1 MASTGTGYI
10 SLPVITDSDVIV
22 QQAIANISAALP
34 GWIAREGN
42 LEVLILEQMALAA
55 AEAATTA
62 SDVTSSIFVSFG
74 AMVGITPML
83 GTYETI
89 QVTLTL
95 VNPASG
101 SPGYQIPAGTQMG
114 FYFAGAAYVFETI
127 ADSLISTGSN
137 SISLTVRAVA
147 VGSVYDLDTLA
158 TTSSLNLTNLYL
170 QLSNTDPLV
179 SIILLTSTPATN
191 SNLILGTDPE
201 TSSAFLNRLSAE
213 LQLLA
218 PRPITSSDYSL
229 FSQNVS
235 GIYRALSIDGINPFS
250 NLMSVTNANPTLM
263 ATSGSTPSGWVGVG
277 DGGTNLA
284 ALSSPGT
291 SPSNYVEVTTSASA
305 FTSLAPFEAA
315 SVVGATSI
323 TVTTGTGP
331 AISTSASG
339 TNPAVVIISDTIT
352 GSEASLVIAA
362 AATTGSG
369 ATTQQVLTLGA
380 PLQYAHS
387 ISATLSVLQGAELPL
402 VGSTPGSPGITAA
415 NSKYYQASA
424 VVQCGSDTTATAK
437 PAIVVLATYVD
448 GSTKVFSS
456 QPQFT
461 SRLFD
466 YTAAPKTIYCNIPT
480 INAISSNYLA
490 AAANAPYNTLKPSL
504 VSVKTFVVW
513 NLAGTSKT
521 HYIYYDSVAATP
533 QQFQDDDQPTLS
545 TSFWNFVPDSN
556 LASYYFA
563 NSAIGSWTVPT
574 GVTVIPGFGFQY
586 LGTGSA
592 LGSNLTVT
600 SQIFNL
606 SNVSSDH
613 PGVTTRNYTAF
624 ATVDASYTGANF
636 GDITIEVWD
645 LSTGAILTTGS
656 GPTNVSVSPVS
667 PTLTTLTIPFTLT
680 TAKDVEVRVVFGT
693 GLNVPQNSSVVISN
707 IGIMGGTQTAAYCV
721 TNNDDGYSWTQGG
734 LYSTQVF
741 NYPRMISICPIDVNG
756 IGVIDSVNDNLISY
770 LQSRREINFITNV
783 LQPSYLPIDISWSAY
798 VEAGYNASTVQSAV
812 NTAIRNFI
820 NPATWANGQGNPP
833 SWDGTQITIR
843 IFDIASAMSQVQG
856 LGSITSVTTRP
867 SWPTSGSYGTAD
879 IIMIGLAGLPIANNI
894 TPNILESLS
903 TQYSGLT

>member
-1 MASTGTGYI
+1 MASTYI
-10 SLPVITDSDVIV
+10 SLPVITDSDVIA
-22 QQAIANISAALP
+22 QQAIANISQNLP
-34 GWIAREGN
+34 GWVAREGN

-62 SDVTSSIFVSFG
+62 SDVPNEIFTFYGSLI
-74 AMVGITPML
+74 GITPML

-95 VNPASG
+95 VSPAAG

-114 FYFAGAAYVFETI
+114 FYFAGASYVFETMT
-127 ADSLISTGSN
+127 DSLITTGGS

-147 VGSVYDLDTLA
+147 VGSVYDLDTLSS
-158 TTSSLNLTNLYL
+158 TSGLNLTSLYL
-170 QLSNTDPLV
+170 QLSNSDPLV
-179 SIILLTSTPATN
+179 SIIELTSTPATN
-191 SNLILGTDPE
+191 ANLILGTDPE
-201 TSSAFLNRLSAE
+201 SSTSFLNRLSAE

-229 FSQNVS
+229 FSQNVA

-263 ATSGSTPSGWVGVG
+263 ATSGSIPSGWVGVG

-284 ALSSPGT
+284 ALSTPGT
-291 SPSNYVEVTTSASA
+291 SPSNYVAVTTAASA
-305 FTSLAPFEAA
+305 LTSLAPFEAA
-315 SVVGATSI
+315 SIVGATSI
-323 TVTTGTGP
+323 TITTGTGP
-331 AISTSASG
+331 AISTSASP
-339 TNPAVVIISDTIT
+339 TNPAVVIIIDTVN
-352 GSEASLVIAA
+352 GNEVSLVTAA

-380 PLQYAHS
+380 PLGYAHS
-387 ISATLSVLQGAELPL
+387 TSATLSVAQGADLPL

-424 VVQCGSDTTATAK
+424 VIQCGSDTTATAK
-437 PAIVVLATYVD
+437 PHIVALATYLD
-448 GSTKVFSS
+448 GSTRVFSS
-456 QPQFT
+456 HPQFT
-461 SRLFD
+461 SGLFD
-466 YTAAPKTIYCNIPT
+466 YTASPKTILCNIPT
-480 INAISSNYLA
+480 VNSSSSNYLA
-490 AAANAPYNTLKPSL
+490 GSANAPYNTLKPSL

-513 NLAGTSKT
+513 TVAGTSKT

-533 QQFQDDDQPTLS
+533 QQFQDDDQPTIS
-545 TSFWNFVPDSN
+545 TSYWNFIPDPN
-556 LASYYFA
+556 LSSYYFA
-563 NSAIGSWTVPT
+563 NSALGSWSVPS

-606 SNVSSDH
+606 SNVSSDN

-624 ATVDASYTGANF
+624 ATVDASYTGSNF
-636 GDITIEVWD
+636 GNINVEVWD

-656 GPTNVSVSPVS
+656 GPTNVSVSPAS
-667 PTLTTLTIPFTLT
+667 PILSTLTIPFTLT
-680 TAKDVEVRVVFGT
+680 TAKDVEVRIVFGT
-693 GLNVPQNSSVVISN
+693 GLNVPLNSSVVISN
-707 IGIMGGTQTAAYCV
+707 IGIMGGTQTAAYC
-721 TNNDDGYSWTQGG
+721 TSKNDGGYSWTQGG

-770 LQSRREINFITNV
+770 LQSRREINFVTNV
-783 LQPSYLPIDISWSAY
+783 LQPNYLPIDISWSAY
-798 VEAGYNASTVQSAV
+798 VEAGYSAATVQTAV
-812 NTAIRNFI
+812 NAAIRNFL

-833 SWDGTQITIR
+833 SWDGSQTTIR

-856 LGSITSVTTRP
+856 LGSITAVTTRP
-867 SWPTSGSYGTAD
+867 SWPISGSYGTSD
-879 IIMIGLAGLPIANNI
+879 IVMIGIAGLPIANNI
-894 TPNILESLS
+894 TSSILTS
-903 TQYSGLT
+903 TLAAFSGLT